1 MSSLPKDKERKQ
13 LEQELHSIEY
23 QSLLQRLQQEY
34 PFYRDFSSWVD
45 VLIFMRA
52 GTSRDSLKDKV
63 LRPILTAHA
72 QDNDYHWR
80 TVLLVVFWPGLKSLC
95 IRSRSWDWSSDEL
108 WANAVWAFFEG
119 VCGLNL
125 TKRSE
130 RLVQK
135 LINDTAS
142 NLKSQYRSEQER
154 AAFEIP
160 TDPELLEYLA
170 GGQEDFSLM
179 AVDFLDEQD
188 AQVRRFRQ
196 HLQAGLISNIDF
208 DLLVGT
214 FVYGR
219 CLRECAEEAGLSYQA
234 AKKRRQRAV
243 FVISHIEKFQE
254 KSKSLSPPRPLS
266 PLCTI
271 GGEGFFRA

>member
-1 MSSLPKDKERKQ
+1 MSKLPKDKEREQ

-23 QSLLQRLQQEY
+23 QSLLQQLQREY
-34 PFYRDFSSWVD
+34 PFYSCFSTWND
-45 VLIFMRA
+45 VLIFMRK
-52 GTSRDSLKDKV
+52 GTSCDSLKDQI
-63 LRPILTAHA
+63 LRPILAAHA
-72 QDNDYHWR
+72 RNNDFYWR
-80 TVLLVVFWPGLKSLC
+80 TILLVVFWPGLKSLC
-95 IRSRSWDWSSDEL
+95 IRLQSWDWSSDEL

-135 LINDTAS
+135 LMNDTAS
-142 NLKSQYRSEQER
+142 NLKSQHRSEQER

-170 GGQEDFSLM
+170 GGVEDFGLM
-179 AVDFLDEQD
+179 VLDFLDERD
-188 AQVRRFRQ
+188 AQVRCFQ
-196 HLQAGLISNIDF
+196 KHLQAGLISNIDF

-234 AKKRRQRAV
+234 AKKRRQRAAA
-243 FVISHIEKFQE
+243 VISHFEKFHQ